1 MISAVFVDRP
11 RLAVVIAI
19 LLTLAGALSLMRIP
33 VSQFPD
39 IVPPQVTVSTTFTGA
54 SAAVV
59 EQTVAQPL
67 EAAVVGV
74 DKMIY
79 MKSNSANDGSYSLS
93 VSFELGTNPDIDTV
107 NVNNRVQQAIAR
119 LPTEVQRYGLTV
131 RKKSAA
137 ILEFLQF
144 YSEGGK
150 QDPLFISNY
159 VTINVLDR
167 LTRVPGVGD
176 ATLFG
181 RLDYS
186 MRIWFDMDRLVALNL
201 SPADIIAVIQSQNVQ
216 AAVGRVGARPTS
228 DATQFQL
235 NVQTQGRL
243 TTPEQFGNIVIR
255 ANPDGSVLRI
265 HDVARTELGA
275 ANSDTLSRLNGN
287 PAVSIG
293 IYLAPG
299 ANAVQTSARVSKA
312 LAELSVAVP
321 GEPQGAGVLRQQF
334 VRFVHHQ
341 RGGEDPGDRLRAGCR
356 GGVHLPGQHPRDDH
370 PDGGDPRQPDRHVRG
385 AAGVGLFRQHDL
397 PARHGAGDRRRRRR
411 CDRGGGECRTRHG
424 GRAGFVAEGGDQK
437 GHGADHRAGDRDLPG
452 AAVGVRAGGLHS
464 RPVGHVVPAVRGDD
478 QHLRCCCRRSLP

>member
-1 MISAVFVDRP
+1 MISAVFVNRP

-19 LLTLAGALSLMRIP
+19 LLTLAGGLSLLRIP

-93 VSFELGTNPDIDTV
+93 VSFELGTNPDIDT
-107 NVNNRVQQAIAR
+107 VNNRVQQAIAR

-216 AAVGRVGARPTS
+216 AAVGRIGARPTS

-235 NVQTQGRL
+235 SVQTQGRL
-243 TTPEQFGNIVIR
+243 IRMGLCCVSTTLRVPSSERRTAIR
-255 ANPDGSVLRI
+255 
-265 HDVARTELGA
+265 
-275 ANSDTLSRLNGN
+275 
-287 PAVSIG
+287 
-293 IYLAPG
+293 
-299 ANAVQTSARVSKA
+299 SA
-312 LAELSVAVP
+312 
-321 GEPQGAGVLRQQF
+321 G
-334 VRFVHHQ
+334 
-341 RGGEDPGDRLRAGCR
+341 
-356 GGVHLPGQHPRDDH
+356 
-370 PDGGDPRQPDRHVRG
+370 
-385 AAGVGLFRQHDL
+385 
-397 PARHGAGDRRRRRR
+397 
-411 CDRGGGECRTRHG
+411 
-424 GRAGFVAEGGDQK
+424 
-437 GHGADHRAGDRDLPG
+437 
-452 AAVGVRAGGLHS
+452 
-464 RPVGHVVPAVRGDD
+464 
-478 QHLRCCCRRSLP
+478 

>member
-1 MISAVFVDRP
+1 MVRTGKIDYVEPSVSATTDTILLRAKIANPVRQAAAEGQPVERALVDGAFVDVLVEGIEPVMALGIPRKAVLSDQQGDYVYVVGDDKKVEQRRIQLGQSTPTTAVIAGGLKEGEMVVDRGHPARPSGHRGEPRPGQSAAIRPPRTQAGNRSMISGVFVDRP

-67 EAAVVGV
+67 EATIVGV

-79 MKSNSANDGSYSLS
+79 MKSNSANDGSYSLT
-93 VSFELGTNPDIDTV
+93 VSFELGSNPDIDTV

-119 LPTEVQRYGLTV
+119 LPAEVQRNGLTV

-167 LTRVPGVGD
+167 LSRVPGVGD
-176 ATLFG
+176 TTLFG

-186 MRIWFDMDRLVALNL
+186 MRIWFDMDRLVQLNL
-201 SPADIIAVIQSQNVQ
+201 APADIIAVIQSQNVQ
-216 AAVGRVGARPTS
+216 AAVGRIGARPTS

-235 NVQTQGRL
+235 SVQTQGRL
-243 TTPEQFGNIVIR
+243 TTPDAVRGHRYPRQSGRIGPAHPRRR
-255 ANPDGSVLRI
+255 ANRTGFGQQRYAQPAERQPGGI
-265 HDVARTELGA
+265 HR
-275 ANSDTLSRLNGN
+275 
-287 PAVSIG
+287 
-293 IYLAPG
+293 
-299 ANAVQTSARVSKA
+299 
-312 LAELSVAVP
+312 
-321 GEPQGAGVLRQQF
+321 
-334 VRFVHHQ
+334 
-341 RGGEDPGDRLRAGCR
+341 
-356 GGVHLPGQHPRDDH
+356 HLPG
-370 PDGGDPRQPDRHVRG
+370 
-385 AAGVGLFRQHDL
+385 
-397 PARHGAGDRRRRRR
+397 ARRE
-411 CDRGGGECRTRHG
+411 RGGRH
-424 GRAGFVAEGGDQK
+424 R
-437 GHGADHRAGDRDLPG
+437 
-452 AAVGVRAGGLHS
+452 
-464 RPVGHVVPAVRGDD
+464 RGSA
-478 QHLRCCCRRSLP
+478 RR